1 MVQKVFDSTFPKKV
15 DCITKATSLANAGE
29 QFLSTRNGEQLSSE
43 VRRLRSG
50 VVRFLTADGS

>member
-1 MVQKVFDSTFPKKV
+1 
-15 DCITKATSLANAGE
+15 LANAGE
-29 QFLSTRNGEQLSSE
+29 QFLSTRKGEQLSSE